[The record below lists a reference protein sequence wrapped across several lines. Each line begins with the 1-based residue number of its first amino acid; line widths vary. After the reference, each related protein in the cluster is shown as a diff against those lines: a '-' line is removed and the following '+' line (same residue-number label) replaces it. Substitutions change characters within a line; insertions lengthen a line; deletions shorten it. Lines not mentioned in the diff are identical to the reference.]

1 MIEHYFENIVSK
13 VWVGQ
18 KSQSNFTMV
27 SSEIKDIFLHLSFP
41 EKEIFI
47 GKTEKFYFIVDGIN
61 EDGFLYGILFLN
73 TDLKQ
78 LILGYKDRGLFNA
91 EDHLDTF
98 VNNLELNYRLNKKL
112 VEKNTKIKKL
122 KI

>member
-1 MIEHYFENIVSK
+1 MIENYFENIVSK

-18 KSQSNFTMV
+18 KTQSNFNMM
-27 SSEIKDIFLHLSFP
+27 SSEIKDIFLHLSFS

-47 GKTEKFYFIVDGIN
+47 GKTENFYFIVDGIN

-78 LILGYKDRGLFNA
+78 LILGYKDRALFNA
-91 EDHLDTF
+91 EEHF
-98 VNNLELNYRLNKKL
+98 PKELS
-112 VEKNTKIKKL
+112 L
-122 KI
+122 K

>member
-1 MIEHYFENIVSK
+1 MIEDYFENIVSK

-18 KSQSNFTMV
+18 KTQSNFTIV

-41 EKEIFI
+41 EKEVFI

-78 LILGYKDRGLFNA
+78 LILGYKDRALFNA
-91 EDHLDTF
+91 ENHLDTF
-98 VNNLELNYRLNKKL
+98 VNNLELNYRLNKNL
-112 VEKNTKIKKL
+112 VSKNIKIKKL

>member
-1 MIEHYFENIVSK
+1 MVEDYFENIVSK

-18 KSQSNFTMV
+18 KTQSNFTMV

-47 GKTEKFYFIVDGIN
+47 GNTEKFYFIVDGIN

-78 LILGYKDRGLFNA
+78 LILGYKDRALFNA

>member
-1 MIEHYFENIVSK
+1 MIENYFENIVSK

-18 KSQSNFTMV
+18 KTQSNFTMV
-27 SSEIKDIFLHLSFP
+27 TSEIKDIFLHLSFP

-61 EDGFLYGILFLN
+61 EDDFLYGILFLN

-78 LILGYKDRGLFNA
+78 LILGYKDRALFNA
-91 EDHLDTF
+91 ETHLDTF

>member
-1 MIEHYFENIVSK
+1 MIENYFENIVSK

-18 KSQSNFTMV
+18 KTQSNFTMV
-27 SSEIKDIFLHLSFP
+27 SSEIKDIFLHLSFS

-47 GKTEKFYFIVDGIN
+47 GKTENFYFIVDGIN

-78 LILGYKDRGLFNA
+78 LILGYKDRALFNA
-91 EDHLDTF
+91 EEHLDTF

-112 VEKNTKIKKL
+112 VEKHKKIKKL